1 MVRETA
7 LVTWWMAID
16 TESVSDTGSSATVL
30 AVTLGLVALGVALL
44 GVTVWFWRLTRPDP
58 DALGPLVVMSDRE
71 FARRGPIEQ
80 RRALDAARPG
90 AVAMEAPVDD
100 AVDVRVDDEVP
111 VMVADPVP
119 DFDVTDFDVADFDV
133 IDFDSDDDDTVDGD
147 SFADEPDGVDDDD
160 EPRGVPL
167 RPIDPLLG

>member
-1 MVRETA
+1 MVRETVM
-7 LVTWWMAID
+7 VTWWMAID

-58 DALGPLVVMSDRE
+58 DALGPLAVMSDRE
-71 FARRGPIEQ
+71 FARRGPIGQ

-100 AVDVRVDDEVP
+100 LEHE
-111 VMVADPVP
+111 PVP
-119 DFDVTDFDVADFDV
+119 DTIGDDLIVDDLMDNDLISDDLFDDDVPFDDDVLFDEDL
-133 IDFDSDDDDTVDGD
+133 IDGEPVVESDDDD
-147 SFADEPDGVDDDD
+147 S
-160 EPRGVPL
+160 RGVPL